1 MTAFTIFVLFL
12 TFVYVVYF
20 AVMITLDLHK
30 KKEVQNSDEEVFD
43 VSDMSQQEEPTC
55 IEEEVNS
62 EENGVL
68 KYTDEITD
76 DGIRILN
83 PIGGNQQS
91 NEPTQSIPEENPD
104 DSDNDELNEEHEE
117 NMEVI
122 ETKAQESLISD
133 CFFDHLNDMH
143 NNRKLEKKGVIDNV

>member
-91 NEPTQSIPEENPD
+91 NEPTQSIPEET
-104 DSDNDELNEEHEE
+104 
-117 NMEVI
+117 
-122 ETKAQESLISD
+122 ETIRIGSSTN
-133 CFFDHLNDMH
+133 CY
-143 NNRKLEKKGVIDNV
+143 KLEIIEVNENNQHFVSI